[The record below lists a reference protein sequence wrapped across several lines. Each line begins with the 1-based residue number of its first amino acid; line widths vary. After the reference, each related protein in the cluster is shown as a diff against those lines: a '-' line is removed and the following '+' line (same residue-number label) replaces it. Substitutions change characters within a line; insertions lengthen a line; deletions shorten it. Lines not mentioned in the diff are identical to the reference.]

1 MSQLKPW
8 LIPYQSRVLRHLW
21 LTVEA
26 SSFLLVLI
34 SRQHPG
40 TLQIYDSCFPTASS
54 SLRIKSNTYCSQPSH
69 RRPGLCVHLLSASLH
84 SCFSLYAFPYIR
96 QQFLHF
102 GSLSTGCSSSDG
114 HVSSPSSQLY
124 LNVKTTTL
132 LLSVLHPAPC
142 FAFLHDIHQ
151 HQKY

>member
-40 TLQIYDSCFPTASS
+40 TLQIYDSCFPTASPLTQNKIQYLLQPTQSQETWPVCSSPVSLS
-54 SLRIKSNTYCSQPSH
+54 SLLLQP
-69 RRPGLCVHLLSASLH
+69 V
-84 SCFSLYAFPYIR
+84 CFSLHTSIVSALWFSLHR
-96 QQFLHF
+96 MLFLRWTHLF
-102 GSLSTGCSSSDG
+102 SS
-114 HVSSPSSQLY
+114 SSQLY
-124 LNVKTTTL
+124 LNVKTF
-132 LLSVLHPAPC
+132 SVICDNSAALCSPSCTVLC
-142 FAFLHDIHQ
+142 FSS
-151 HQKY
+151 

>member
-34 SRQHPG
+34 SRQHSG

-54 SLRIKSNTYCSQPSH
+54 LTQNKIQYLLLPTKSQETWPVCSSPVSLSSLLLQP
-69 RRPGLCVHLLSASLH
+69 V
-84 SCFSLYAFPYIR
+84 CFSLHTPIVSALWFSLHRMLFLRWTHLFP
-96 QQFLHF
+96 
-102 GSLSTGCSSSDG
+102 S
-114 HVSSPSSQLY
+114 SSQLY
-124 LNVKTTTL
+124 LNVKT
-132 LLSVLHPAPC
+132 LSVISPFSILHLA
-142 FAFLHDIHQ
+142 LISS
-151 HQKY
+151 